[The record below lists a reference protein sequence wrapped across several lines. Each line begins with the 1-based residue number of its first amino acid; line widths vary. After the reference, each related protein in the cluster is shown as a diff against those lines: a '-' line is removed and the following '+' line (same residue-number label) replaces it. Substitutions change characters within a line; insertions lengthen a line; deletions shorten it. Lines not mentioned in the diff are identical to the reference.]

1 MRSVFSTIAPPW
13 FTSAKHGF
21 RVIDLAE
28 MLCNLMADRIPAISH
43 TEELIVATARSIEG
57 HTLRYGGLHASNPD
71 RRASLLYVPDSA
83 VVLGR
88 APGAG
93 ARGRRRRV
101 GATDIQQ
108 HMPNIARLNFVDGIV
123 IGGTV
128 SLGAAD
134 DPDIGRRG
142 VDPLDITR
150 QCAGP
155 SWRDYCLHM
164 SSIGSM

>member
-28 MLCNLMADRIPAISH
+28 MLCNLMAARIPAISH
-43 TEELIVATARSIEG
+43 TEELI
-57 HTLRYGGLHASNPD
+57 
-71 RRASLLYVPDSA
+71 LLYVPDSA

-108 HMPNIARLNFVDGIV
+108 HMPNLPYDQ
-123 IGGTV
+123 
-128 SLGAAD
+128 
-134 DPDIGRRG
+134 GRRQPPG
-142 VDPLDITR
+142 SEPTQHHRKESRLAAELRLFQRYEGRGLRVGHGKARQLHRETR
-150 QCAGP
+150 
-155 SWRDYCLHM
+155 
-164 SSIGSM
+164 